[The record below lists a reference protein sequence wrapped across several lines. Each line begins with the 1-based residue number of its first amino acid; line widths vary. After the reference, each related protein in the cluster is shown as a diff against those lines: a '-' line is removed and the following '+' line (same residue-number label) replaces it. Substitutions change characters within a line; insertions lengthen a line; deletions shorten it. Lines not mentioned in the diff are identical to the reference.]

1 MSEGT
6 LERRET
12 YKKLNQSSR
21 HSSALSNV
29 FPVRLIRNRR
39 MPVSCT
45 RCSSESFGPEG
56 SRDFSVLRFRVAIW
70 CSVLLD
76 VRMEGVEEKND
87 I

>member
-1 MSEGT
+1 
-6 LERRET
+6 
-12 YKKLNQSSR
+12 
-21 HSSALSNV
+21 
-29 FPVRLIRNRR
+29 